1 MNRQMVVPSLPSD
14 GTVTLLF
21 TDIEGSTALLR
32 EHGDRY
38 LELLV
43 EHRRLIRDAVESHGG
58 VVFGSEGDALFSA
71 FGEAADAVIAA
82 RNAQRALSELPLRV
96 RMGVHTGRPTI
107 HQNDYAGIDVH
118 RVARI
123 AAVAHGGQ
131 VVVSKA
137 TRAAAG
143 DDVTFR
149 DLGEHR
155 LKDLAEPEWL
165 YQLGDEDFPP
175 LRSLGNTNLPAPA
188 TPLVGRR
195 RELEELTTVL
205 AAEGA
210 RLITLTGPGGAGK
223 TRLAVEAAAELA
235 GSYPNGVFFVPLA
248 SVNDPALVM
257 QTIAH
262 DLGVTERPGEQLER
276 TIARALE
283 DRTLLLVLDNFEHL
297 LAAAPAVADL
307 LAGTRRVA
315 VLVTSREPLRI
326 DGEREY
332 AVAPLAADEALALFV
347 QRARAVRSDFSLNGD
362 ERVAQAIC
370 ERLDRLPLA
379 IELVAA
385 RVKLLPLAAIAERVD
400 TCLTFVA
407 SSRRDLTDRQRT
419 LRGAIEWSYELLD
432 AEERVLFARLA
443 VFSGGWTLE
452 AAEKVCAA
460 DIDALA
466 SLLDKSL
473 LVRDEDDRFSML
485 ATIREYAREH
495 LAACDDAGVIA
506 RAHAEHFLEVG
517 VRAEESFD
525 GPRQVEALDLLER
538 EHDNFR
544 AALAWALD
552 ANHPLAVALAGAL
565 GGFWYRHTHIVE
577 GAGWLERAVAIDDG
591 SDPVALARVVHNLGV
606 LSDLRRDEAAARHW
620 LGAEVKLMR
629 EVDDK
634 RRLARAL
641 NSLAVVTRNG
651 GDLRRARELLSES
664 LLMREELG
672 DPGAISV
679 TTCNLGI
686 VAFDEGNLDEAEAC
700 FAKSMGID
708 CELGDTAGIAV
719 NAGNLAWLALARG
732 EPERSVPLIQQSLG
746 GFLEVGDR
754 EGLAEA
760 LEQAA
765 ALSVRQG
772 RATEGARLAGTASAL
787 REAVGVPWA
796 SAYDRARV
804 ERELAV
810 MRSALGEDGFV
821 VAYEEGRASDA
832 NAVAQ
837 DALAALRVAGG
848 A

>member
-1 MNRQMVVPSLPSD
+1 MDRQMGVPSSLPD
-14 GTVTLLF
+14 GTVTFLF

-43 EHRRLIRDAVESHGG
+43 EHRRLIRDAVEPHGG
-58 VVFGSEGDALFSA
+58 VVFGSEGDALFIA

-82 RNAQRALSELPLRV
+82 RDAQRALTPLPLRV
-96 RMGVHTGRPTI
+96 RMGVHTGRPTV

-123 AAVAHGGQ
+123 AAAAHGGQ

-143 DDVTFR
+143 DDLAFR

-165 YQLGDEDFPP
+165 YQLGDEGFPP
-175 LRSLGNTNLPAPA
+175 LRSLGNTNLPSPA

-205 AAEGA
+205 AADGA
-210 RLITLTGPGGAGK
+210 RLITLTGPGGTGK
-223 TRLAVEAAAELA
+223 TRLAVEAAAEVA

-248 SVNDPALVM
+248 PVSDPALVM
-257 QTIAH
+257 QAIAQE
-262 DLGVTERPGEQLER
+262 LGLTERAGEQLER

-297 LAAAPAVADL
+297 LVAAPAIADL
-307 LAGTRRVA
+307 LAGTRGVA

-326 DGEREY
+326 RGEQEY
-332 AVAPLAADEALALFV
+332 AVAPLSADEALALFV
-347 QRARAVRSDFSLNGD
+347 QRARAVRADFSVNGD
-362 ERVAQAIC
+362 EPLAHAIC

-407 SSRRDLTDRQRT
+407 SSRRDLTERQRT

-432 AEERVLFARLA
+432 ADERALFARLA

-452 AAEKVCAA
+452 AAQKVCAA

-473 LVRDEDDRFSML
+473 LVRDGDDRFSML
-485 ATIREYAREH
+485 ATIREYAREQ
-495 LAACDDAGVIA
+495 LAASDDADAIA
-506 RAHAEHFLEVG
+506 GAHTEHFLEVA
-517 VRAEESFD
+517 VQAEASFD
-525 GPRQVEALDLLER
+525 GPEQVAALEVLER

-577 GAGWLERAVAIDDG
+577 GAGWLERAVAISDG
-591 SDPVALARVVHNLGV
+591 RDPDALARVVHNLGV
-606 LSDLRRDEAAARHW
+606 LSDLRRDDAAARYW
-620 LGAEVKLMR
+620 LEAEVKLMR
-629 EVDDK
+629 EANDK

-664 LLMREELG
+664 LVMREELG
-672 DPGAISV
+672 DPGPISV

-686 VAFDEGNLDEAEAC
+686 VAFDEGDLNDAEAC
-700 FAKSMGID
+700 FTKSMAID
-708 CELGDTAGIAV
+708 RQCGDAAGVAV

-732 EPERSVPLIQQSLG
+732 EPERAAPLIEQSLG

-760 LEQAA
+760 LEQVA
-765 ALSVRQG
+765 ALSVRHG
-772 RATEGARLAGTASAL
+772 RAAEGARLAGAASAL

-796 SAYDRARV
+796 SVYDRARV
-804 ERELAV
+804 DRELTA
-810 MRSALGEDGFV
+810 MRSALGEESFV

-837 DALAALRVAGG
+837 DALASLRAAG
-848 A
+848 